1 MTEFE
6 KSLEILESALSQA
19 RDPRFKF
26 GSSVVYLGDVS
37 LRICSNFIEAER
49 CSATHGYNRITNML
63 TEVCGMA
70 KEEVSF
76 SFNKFTY
83 KVLGLTRT
91 ECISQLLRIHK
102 EFAPE
107 QIARLP
113 PDVFIRAL
121 DRSSSEYQQGGFPS
135 FYLSECVVGDMMR
148 ATIMQEFIIRNLE
161 RLIEMLQSS
170 HVQQFNYKKTLVCV
184 L

>member
-1 MTEFE
+1 MTEFDQ
-6 KSLEILESALSQA
+6 SLEILESALGQA
-19 RDPRFKF
+19 RDPRFRF
-26 GSSVVYLGDVS
+26 GNSVVYLGDVR

-49 CSATHGYNRITNML
+49 YSATHVYNRITDML

-70 KEEVSF
+70 ENQVYDG
-76 SFNKFTY
+76 NKYTY
-83 KVLGLTRT
+83 KVLGLNRT
-91 ECISQLLRIHK
+91 ECISQLLRIHNDL
-102 EFAPE
+102 APE

-121 DRSSSEYQQGGFPS
+121 DRSSSEYQLGDFPS
-135 FYLSECVVGDMMR
+135 FYLSDCVVGDMR
-148 ATIMQEFIIRNLE
+148 ATIMQEFIVRNLE
-161 RLIEMLQSS
+161 RLINTLQSS

>member
-19 RDPRFKF
+19 RGPRFKF
-26 GSSVVYLGDVS
+26 GDSVVYLGNVR

-49 CSATHGYNRITNML
+49 YSTTHDYNRITDML

-70 KEEVSF
+70 KDQVYDG
-76 SFNKFTY
+76 NKYTY
-83 KVLGLTRT
+83 KVLGLSRA
-91 ECISQLLRIHK
+91 ECISQLLRIHNDL
-102 EFAPE
+102 APE
-107 QIARLP
+107 QVARLSP
-113 PDVFIRAL
+113 GVFTRAL
-121 DRSSSEYQQGGFPS
+121 DRSSSEHQIGNFPS
-135 FYLSECVVGDMMR
+135 FYLSECVVGDMR
-148 ATIMQEFIIRNLE
+148 ATIMQEFIVRNLE
-161 RLIEMLQSS
+161 RLINTLQSS

>member
-1 MTEFE
+1 M
-6 KSLEILESALSQA
+6 
-19 RDPRFKF
+19 
-26 GSSVVYLGDVS
+26 YLGDVR
-37 LRICSNFIEAER
+37 LRICNNFIAAER
-49 CSATHGYNRITNML
+49 YSATHGYNRITDML

-70 KEEVSF
+70 KKEVSF

-83 KVLGLTRT
+83 KVLGLNRT
-91 ECISQLLRIHK
+91 ECISQLLRIHNDL
-102 EFAPE
+102 APE

-113 PDVFIRAL
+113 PDVFTRVL
-121 DRSSSEYQQGGFPS
+121 DINSAEFQAGGFPS
-135 FYLSECVVGDMMR
+135 FYLSECVVGDMR

-161 RLIEMLQSS
+161 RLIEMLRGS

>member
-1 MTEFE
+1 MTEFDQ
-6 KSLEILESALSQA
+6 SLEILESALSQA

-49 CSATHGYNRITNML
+49 CSATHGYNRITDML

-76 SFNKFTY
+76 SFSKFTY
-83 KVLGLTRT
+83 KVLGLNRT
-91 ECISQLLRIHK
+91 ECISQLLRIHR

-107 QIARLP
+107 QTARLP

-121 DRSSSEYQQGGFPS
+121 DRSSSEYRRGDFPS
-135 FYLSECVVGDMMR
+135 FYLSECVVEYMR
-148 ATIMQEFIIRNLE
+148 ATIMQEFIVRNLE
-161 RLIEMLQSS
+161 RLIGILQGS

>member
-1 MTEFE
+1 MTEFDQ
-6 KSLEILESALSQA
+6 SLEILESALSQA
-19 RDPRFKF
+19 RGPRFKF

-49 CSATHGYNRITNML
+49 CSATHGYNRITDML

-70 KEEVSF
+70 KDQVYDG
-76 SFNKFTY
+76 NKFTY
-83 KVLGLTRT
+83 KVLGLNRT

-121 DRSSSEYQQGGFPS
+121 DRSSSEYQRGGFPS
-135 FYLSECVVGDMMR
+135 FYLSECVVGDMR

>member
-19 RDPRFKF
+19 RGPRFKF
-26 GSSVVYLGDVS
+26 GSSVVCLGDVR
-37 LRICSNFIEAER
+37 LRICNNFIAAER
-49 CSATHGYNRITNML
+49 YSATHDYNRITDML

-70 KEEVSF
+70 KDQVYDG
-76 SFNKFTY
+76 NKYTY
-83 KVLGLTRT
+83 KILGLNRT
-91 ECISQLLRIHK
+91 ECISQLLRIHNDL
-102 EFAPE
+102 APE

-121 DRSSSEYQQGGFPS
+121 DRNSSEYQIGDFPS
-135 FYLSECVVGDMMR
+135 FYLSDCVVGDMR
-148 ATIMQEFIIRNLE
+148 ATIMQEFIVRNLE
-161 RLIEMLQSS
+161 RLIDMLRGS

>member
-1 MTEFE
+1 MTEFDQ
-6 KSLEILESALSQA
+6 SLETLETALEQA
-19 RDPRFKF
+19 RSPRFKF

-37 LRICSNFIEAER
+37 LRICGNFIEAER
-49 CSATHGYNRITNML
+49 YSDTHGYNRITDML

-70 KEEVSF
+70 ENQVYDS
-76 SFNKFTY
+76 NKYTY
-83 KVLGLTRT
+83 KVLGLSRT

-107 QIARLP
+107 QVARIP

-121 DRSSSEYQQGGFPS
+121 DRKSYEYKIGGFPS
-135 FYLSECVVGDMMR
+135 FYLCECVVGDMK
-148 ATIMQEFIIRNLE
+148 ATIMQEFIVRNLE
-161 RLIEMLQSS
+161 RLIDMLRGS

>member
-1 MTEFE
+1 MTEFDQ
-6 KSLEILESALSQA
+6 SLEILETALSQA
-19 RDPRFKF
+19 RDPRFRF
-26 GSSVVYLGDVS
+26 GDSVVYLGDVR
-37 LRICSNFIEAER
+37 LRICSNFIEAEK
-49 CSATHGYNRITNML
+49 CSAMHGYNRITDML

-70 KEEVSF
+70 ENQVYDG
-76 SFNKFTY
+76 NKYTY
-83 KVLGLTRT
+83 KVLGLNRT

-121 DRSSSEYQQGGFPS
+121 DRSSSEYQLGDFPS
-135 FYLSECVVGDMMR
+135 FYLSECVVRDMR
-148 ATIMQEFIIRNLE
+148 ATIMQEFIVRNLE
-161 RLIEMLQSS
+161 RLIEMLQGS

>member
-1 MTEFE
+1 MTEFDQ
-6 KSLEILESALSQA
+6 SLEILETALSQA
-19 RDPRFKF
+19 RGPRFKF

-37 LRICSNFIEAER
+37 LRICSTFIEAER
-49 CSATHGYNRITNML
+49 CSATHGYNRITDML

-70 KEEVSF
+70 ENQVYDG
-76 SFNKFTY
+76 NKYTY
-83 KVLGLTRT
+83 KVLGLNRT
-91 ECISQLLRIHK
+91 ECISQLLRIHNDL
-102 EFAPE
+102 APE

-121 DRSSSEYQQGGFPS
+121 DRSSSEYQRGDFPS
-135 FYLSECVVGDMMR
+135 FYLSECVVGYMR
-148 ATIMQEFIIRNLE
+148 ATIMQEFIVRNLE
-161 RLIEMLQSS
+161 RLIGILQGS

>member
-1 MTEFE
+1 MTEFD
-6 KSLEILESALSQA
+6 KSLEILESALGQA

-26 GSSVVYLGDVS
+26 GNSFVYLGNVR

-49 CSATHGYNRITNML
+49 YSTMHGYNRITDML

-70 KEEVSF
+70 KDQVYDG
-76 SFNKFTY
+76 NKYTY
-83 KVLGLTRT
+83 KVLGLSRA
-91 ECISQLLRIHK
+91 ECISQLLRIHNDL
-102 EFAPE
+102 APE

-121 DRSSSEYQQGGFPS
+121 DRSSSEYQQGDFPS
-135 FYLSECVVGDMMR
+135 FYLSNCVVGDMR
-148 ATIMQEFIIRNLE
+148 ATIMQEFIVRNLE
-161 RLIEMLQSS
+161 RLIDMLQSS

>member
-19 RDPRFKF
+19 RGPRFKF

-37 LRICSNFIEAER
+37 LRICNNFIGAER
-49 CSATHGYNRITNML
+49 CSATHGYNRITDML
-63 TEVCGMA
+63 IEVCGMA
-70 KEEVSF
+70 EEVSF
-76 SFNKFTY
+76 SFNEITY
-83 KVLGLTRT
+83 KVLGLNRT

-121 DRSSSEYQQGGFPS
+121 DRSSSEYQRGGFPS
-135 FYLSECVVGDMMR
+135 FYLSECVVGDMR

-161 RLIEMLQSS
+161 RLIKMLQSS
-170 HVQQFNYKKTLVCV
+170 HVQQFNYKKTLVCI

>member
-1 MTEFE
+1 MTEFDQ
-6 KSLEILESALSQA
+6 SLETLESALSQA

-26 GSSVVYLGDVS
+26 GSSFVYLGNVR

-49 CSATHGYNRITNML
+49 CFATHGYNRITDML

-70 KEEVSF
+70 KEEVYDG
-76 SFNKFTY
+76 NKYTY
-83 KVLGLTRT
+83 KVLGLSRA
-91 ECISQLLRIHK
+91 ECISQLLRIHNDL
-102 EFAPE
+102 APE

-121 DRSSSEYQQGGFPS
+121 DRSSSEYQRGDFPS
-135 FYLSECVVGDMMR
+135 FYLSDCVVGYMR

>member
-1 MTEFE
+1 MTEFDQ
-6 KSLEILESALSQA
+6 SLEILESALGQA

-49 CSATHGYNRITNML
+49 CSATHGYNRITDML

-70 KEEVSF
+70 KEEVYDG
-76 SFNKFTY
+76 NKFAY
-83 KVLGLTRT
+83 KVLGLNRT

-107 QIARLP
+107 QVARLP

-121 DRSSSEYQQGGFPS
+121 DRSSSEYQAGDFPS
-135 FYLSECVVGDMMR
+135 FYLSDCVVGDMR
-148 ATIMQEFIIRNLE
+148 ATIMQEFIVRNLE
-161 RLIEMLQSS
+161 RLIDMLRDS
-170 HVQQFNYKKTLVCV
+170 HVQQFNYKKTLVCI

>member
-1 MTEFE
+1 MTEFDQ
-6 KSLEILESALSQA
+6 SLEILESALSQA
-19 RDPRFKF
+19 RDPRFRF
-26 GSSVVYLGDVS
+26 GDSVVYLGDVG
-37 LRICSNFIEAER
+37 LCICSNFIEAGR
-49 CSATHGYNRITNML
+49 YFTMHGYNRITDML

-70 KEEVSF
+70 ENQVYDG
-76 SFNKFTY
+76 NKYTY
-83 KVLGLTRT
+83 KVLGLNRT

-121 DRSSSEYQQGGFPS
+121 DRSSSEYQRGGFPS
-135 FYLSECVVGDMMR
+135 FYLSECVVGDMR
-148 ATIMQEFIIRNLE
+148 ATIMQEFIVRNLE
-161 RLIEMLQSS
+161 RLINTLQSS

>member
-1 MTEFE
+1 MTEFDQ
-6 KSLEILESALSQA
+6 SLEILESALGQA
-19 RDPRFKF
+19 RGPRFKF

-49 CSATHGYNRITNML
+49 YSTMHEYNRITDML

-70 KEEVSF
+70 ENQVYDG
-76 SFNKFTY
+76 NKFAY
-83 KVLGLTRT
+83 KVLGLNRT

-113 PDVFIRAL
+113 PDVFIRTL
-121 DRSSSEYQQGGFPS
+121 DRSSPEYQQGDFPS
-135 FYLSECVVGDMMR
+135 FYLSEYVVGDMR
-148 ATIMQEFIIRNLE
+148 ATIMQEFVIRNLE
-161 RLIEMLQSS
+161 RLINTLQSS

>member
-19 RDPRFKF
+19 RGPRFKF

-37 LRICSNFIEAER
+37 LRICNNFIEAER
-49 CSATHGYNRITNML
+49 CSATHGYNRITNTL
-63 TEVCGMA
+63 SEVCGMA
-70 KEEVSF
+70 KDQVYDG
-76 SFNKFTY
+76 NKCTY
-83 KVLGLTRT
+83 KILGLNRT
-91 ECISQLLRIHK
+91 ECISQLLRIHNDL
-102 EFAPE
+102 APE

-121 DRSSSEYQQGGFPS
+121 DRNSNEYQIGDFPS
-135 FYLSECVVGDMMR
+135 FYLSECVVGDMR
-148 ATIMQEFIIRNLE
+148 ATIMQEFIVRNLE
-161 RLIEMLQSS
+161 RLIEMLRGS

>member
-1 MTEFE
+1 MTEFDQ
-6 KSLEILESALSQA
+6 SLEILESALGQA

-49 CSATHGYNRITNML
+49 CSATHGYDRITDML

-76 SFNKFTY
+76 SFNKFAY
-83 KVLGLTRT
+83 KVLGLNRT
-91 ECISQLLRIHK
+91 ECISQLLRIHNDL
-102 EFAPE
+102 APE
-107 QIARLP
+107 QVARLSP
-113 PDVFIRAL
+113 GVFTRAL
-121 DRSSSEYQQGGFPS
+121 DRSSSEYQIGDFPS
-135 FYLSECVVGDMMR
+135 FYLSECVVGDMR
-148 ATIMQEFIIRNLE
+148 ATVMQEFIVRNLE
-161 RLIEMLQSS
+161 RLIEMLQGS

>member
-1 MTEFE
+1 MTEFD

-19 RDPRFKF
+19 RDPRFRF
-26 GSSVVYLGDVS
+26 GDSVVYLGDVR
-37 LRICSNFIEAER
+37 LRICNNFISAEIY
-49 CSATHGYNRITNML
+49 STMHGYNRVTDML

-70 KEEVSF
+70 KDQVYDG
-76 SFNKFTY
+76 NKYTY
-83 KVLGLTRT
+83 KVLGLSRT
-91 ECISQLLRIHK
+91 ECISQLLRIHNDL
-102 EFAPE
+102 APE

-121 DRSSSEYQQGGFPS
+121 DRNSSEYQIGDFPS
-135 FYLSECVVGDMMR
+135 FYLSECVVGDMR
-148 ATIMQEFIIRNLE
+148 ATVMQEFVIRNLE
-161 RLIEMLQSS
+161 RLINTLQSS

>member
-49 CSATHGYNRITNML
+49 CSATHGYNRITDML

-70 KEEVSF
+70 ENQVYDG
-76 SFNKFTY
+76 NKYTY
-83 KVLGLTRT
+83 KILGLNRT
-91 ECISQLLRIHK
+91 ECISQLLRIHNDL
-102 EFAPE
+102 APE

-121 DRSSSEYQQGGFPS
+121 DRSSSEYQRGGFPS
-135 FYLSECVVGDMMR
+135 FYLSECVVGDMR